1 MPAQCRRATGK
12 NGPPDLGCAPRQRLA
27 GEIARTESGEHLG
40 QAGRIHEVLS
50 WACQQLQR
58 RSRAGQM
65 GLRQMESSAWSY

>member
-50 WACQQLQR
+50 WA
-58 RSRAGQM
+58 
-65 GLRQMESSAWSY
+65 